1 MVLVRARGADWAAR
15 ALAGL
20 LILMKSAFSILLF
33 FLVVSFSQGAVVLRG
48 LVVLGGVPMFA
59 LCDETTGKDS
69 WLRIG
74 DRIPEGVLTAY
85 HKETGV
91 LAITAADGKVLEL
104 AMPASVIQDSRTNE
118 AAHGANAVYLSP
130 EQRAKY
136 RAEGKDEAAVL
147 GDAIRSLEGA
157 LANTTDAHE
166 KEFLT
171 ELVAGAKE
179 GELSIIDTGGRPLK
193 YGELEGY
200 SNESIDRLNKLMTM
214 TPEQVEAMIAE
225 RKKSGMPSK

>member
-1 MVLVRARGADWAAR
+1 MKTLSRLLAFLLLSIAPAEAAP
-15 ALAGL
+15 
-20 LILMKSAFSILLF
+20 
-33 FLVVSFSQGAVVLRG
+33 VLRG

-85 HKETGV
+85 NQETGV
-91 LAITAADGKVLEL
+91 LAITAAEGKVLEL
-104 AMPASVIQDSRTNE
+104 AMPASVIQDCRANE
-118 AAHGANAVYLSP
+118 TARAANSVYLSP

-147 GDAIRSLEGA
+147 GDAIRSLETA
-157 LANTTDAHE
+157 RANTTDPQE
-166 KEFLT
+166 KEFLA

-179 GELSIIDTGGRPLK
+179 GELRVIDTGGRPLK

-200 SNESIDRLNKLMTM
+200 SNESVDRLNKLMTM
-214 TPEQVEAMIAE
+214 SRDEVEAMIAE
-225 RKKSGMPSK
+225 RKKAAARPAAGK